1 MDKADLIAEALTVP
15 PMTSY
20 EENLYVLYAYT
31 PWSVHTST
39 YYGTL
44 ANAISVANQRN
55 QNIDS
60 IYDDS
65 NSYVHIVI
73 RDFETSRVVFEDSC
87 RVDMPKIRVEKVK
100 FAYTPFWKPWARKT
114 KTVFV
119 IGNVHLQSI
128 LEKYHKPE
136 IIVCQQ
142 FALYLAASDPKD
154 TKELSHW
161 LVSQSMKG

>member
-1 MDKADLIAEALTVP
+1 MNREDLIAEALTVP
-15 PMTSY
+15 AMTSD
-20 EENLYVLYAYT
+20 EENLYTLYAYT

-44 ANAISVANQRN
+44 ANAISTANHRN

-60 IYDDS
+60 IDEDS
-65 NSYVHIVI
+65 NGYVHIVI
-73 RDFETSRVVFEDSC
+73 KDFETSRVVFEDNS

-136 IIVCQQ
+136 IVVCKKYV
-142 FALYLAASDPKD
+142 LYLAASESKD
-154 TKELSHW
+154 TKELAHW
-161 LVSQSMKG
+161 LISQSMKG

>member
-15 PMTSY
+15 PMTSD

-142 FALYLAASDPKD
+142 FTLYLAASDPKD